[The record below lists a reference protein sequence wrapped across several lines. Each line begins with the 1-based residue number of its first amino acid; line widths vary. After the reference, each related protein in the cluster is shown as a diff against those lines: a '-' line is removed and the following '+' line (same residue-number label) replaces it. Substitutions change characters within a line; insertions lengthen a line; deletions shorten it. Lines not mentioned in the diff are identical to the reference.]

1 MALLLAMYQKM
12 RLIREIN
19 QDTLKLARISS
30 KKQSVQKNIT
40 RVQKHFTSL
49 LAQLDSQAKMM
60 QNNASIFFRNS
71 MGLGVNSVNPYDYAS
86 ASSTNMFIQQR
97 ALEYV
102 RNGVPFSV
110 KSDGENKTVNYTLA
124 EDKFFTMLEK
134 GGPNG
139 LTPIKDDDG
148 NPVKEP
154 QTYFGTEGKE
164 FAINDEKIT
173 AEEAQIYQK
182 AMQMAQMDLSK
193 AQTMV
198 SQATNTY
205 ASNVSIWL
213 EAQKAQLEAQQDAQ
227 LEPLS
232 YEDTMI
238 DLEKSQ
244 LETRL
249 EMLKAEKQSYD
260 QLVSAEAKEAAP
272 KFGV

>member
-60 QNNASIFFRNS
+60 QSQASIFFQNS
-71 MGLGVNSVNPYDYAS
+71 MGLGVNSVNPFDMAS

-97 ALEYV
+97 AYQYLVNEGITVPIKNGDETTNEIYKLSEDIFFKLCAANGSIKPV
-102 RNGVPFSV
+102 QENGV
-110 KSDGENKTVNYTLA
+110 NKTI
-124 EDKFFTMLEK
+124 EQD
-134 GGPNG
+134 
-139 LTPIKDDDG
+139 
-148 NPVKEP
+148 
-154 QTYFGTEGKE
+154 YFGKTKTVPEYEDG
-164 FAINDEKIT
+164 IT
-173 AEEAQIYQK
+173 QQDIDLYQRG
-182 AMQMAQMDLSK
+182 MQMAQLELSK

-227 LEPLS
+227 LEPLN